1 MNSPPPTEMN
11 MDLQEDIVSDQVYD
25 TNNRFSLA
33 IFTTIFS
40 KSLTNFYHMFNSIFV

>member
-25 TNNRFSLA
+25 TNNIA
-33 IFTTIFS
+33 IFYHNIF
-40 KSLTNFYHMFNSIFV
+40 